1 MNRHIDGAASGAF
14 VLLVIG
20 TSGLLFDAFVS
31 DLGRTMTLLFAAA
44 NVGGL
49 VLLGLRGLS
58 DRRRT

>member
-1 MNRHIDGAASGAF
+1 MNRHIDGVASGAY

-20 TSGLLFDAFVS
+20 TSGLLVDAFVF

-49 VLLGLRGLS
+49 VLLGLKGLS
-58 DRRRT
+58 DRRRM